1 MHFNK
6 LGCLCNSTG
15 STQNNTNMKKVLFVL
30 ALFFTLQGT
39 AQKLIGGNNIIKGN
53 LTSFALKNYH
63 LSFERS
69 LNHFMS
75 VSASYRYMPKESLPI
90 KSIVEKYIDN
100 SAINYDLF
108 QMGNNALTF
117 ESRFYLGLQKM
128 SGFYIAPYAR
138 FANFDLSVPVAY
150 TYTPEGS
157 FIAPTPITK
166 SASLDGVIKSTSY
179 GAYIGLQK
187 QLLTKLVLDIWFIG
201 GHFGSSNGSLNFITP
216 EDDKLPTLAINALQ
230 KVLDDTKV
238 NPFEITSKV
247 NQNGATADMKGPW
260 AGFRGLG
267 ISLGLR
273 F

>member
-1 MHFNK
+1 
-6 LGCLCNSTG
+6 
-15 STQNNTNMKKVLFVL
+15 MKKLLFIL
-30 ALFFTLQGT
+30 ALLFTLQGT

-63 LSFERS
+63 LSYERS

-75 VSASYRYMPKESLPI
+75 VSASYRYMPKSSLPLQ
-90 KSIVEKYIDN
+90 SIAEKYIDN
-100 SAINYDLF
+100 SAINFDLF
-108 QMGNNALTF
+108 QVGNNALTF

-138 FANFDLSVPVAY
+138 FADFDLSVPVEY
-150 TYTPEGS
+150 TYTPD
-157 FIAPTPITK
+157 PTVGAIIGNKPITK
-166 SASLDGVIKSTSY
+166 TAGLNGNIKSNSY

-187 QLLTKLVLDIWFIG
+187 QLLTKLVIDIWFIG
-201 GHFGSSNGSLNFITP
+201 GHYGNSNGNLIFVAP
-216 EDDKLPTLAINALQ
+216 QDAKLPSQAVDALQ
-230 KVLDDTKV
+230 KTLDETKL
-238 NPFEITSKV
+238 NPFELKSKV
-247 NQNGATADMKGPW
+247 DQNGATADMKGPW

>member
-1 MHFNK
+1 
-6 LGCLCNSTG
+6 
-15 STQNNTNMKKVLFVL
+15 MKKLLFIL
-30 ALFFTLQGT
+30 ALLCTLQGT

-63 LSFERS
+63 LSYERS

-75 VSASYRYMPKESLPI
+75 VSASYRYMPKSSLPLQ
-90 KSIVEKYIDN
+90 SIAEKYIDN
-100 SAINYDLF
+100 SAINFDLF
-108 QMGNNALTF
+108 QVGNNALTF

-138 FANFDLSVPVAY
+138 FAEFDLSVPVEY
-150 TYTPEGS
+150 TYTPD
-157 FIAPTPITK
+157 PTVGAIIGNKPITK
-166 SASLDGVIKSTSY
+166 TAGLNGNIKSNSY

-187 QLLTKLVLDIWFIG
+187 QLLTKLVIDIWFIG
-201 GHFGSSNGSLNFITP
+201 GHYGNSNGNLSFIAP
-216 EDDKLPTLAINALQ
+216 EKLPSQAVDALQ
-230 KVLDDTKV
+230 KTLDDTKL
-238 NPFEITSKV
+238 NPFELKSKV
-247 NQNGATADMKGPW
+247 DQNGATADMKGPW

>member
-1 MHFNK
+1 
-6 LGCLCNSTG
+6 
-15 STQNNTNMKKVLFVL
+15 MKKVLFIL
-30 ALFFTLQGT
+30 ASLTTLQVN
-39 AQKLIGGNNIIKGN
+39 AQKLIGGKNIIKGN

-75 VSASYRYMPKESLPI
+75 VSASYRYMPKGSLPLQAI
-90 KSIVEKYIDN
+90 AKKYIDN
-100 SAINYDLF
+100 PAINFDLF

-138 FANFDLSVPVAY
+138 FADFDLSVPVEY

-166 SASLDGVIKSTSY
+166 SANLDGLIKSTSY

-187 QLLTKLVLDIWFIG
+187 QLLTKLVIDIWFIG
-201 GHFGSSNGSLNFITP
+201 GHFGSSNGTLNFVAP
-216 EDDKLPTLAINALQ
+216 QDAKLPTQAVNALQ
-230 KVLDDTKV
+230 KALDNTKV
-238 NPFEITSKV
+238 SPFEITSKV

>member
-1 MHFNK
+1 
-6 LGCLCNSTG
+6 
-15 STQNNTNMKKVLFVL
+15 MKKLLFIL
-30 ALFFTLQGT
+30 ALLVTLQVP
-39 AQKLIGGNNIIKGN
+39 AQKLIGGKNIIKGN

-75 VSASYRYMPKESLPI
+75 VSASYRYMPKGSLPLQAI
-90 KSIVEKYIDN
+90 AKKYIDN
-100 SAINYDLF
+100 PAINFDLF
-108 QMGNNALTF
+108 QMGNNAFTF

-138 FANFDLSVPVAY
+138 FANFDLSVPVEY

-157 FIAPTPITK
+157 FIAPMPITK
-166 SASLDGVIKSTSY
+166 SANLAGVIKSTSY

-187 QLLTKLVLDIWFIG
+187 QLLTKLVIDIWFIG
-201 GHFGSSNGSLNFITP
+201 GHYGSSNGNLNFIAP
-216 EDDKLPTLAINALQ
+216 EKLPTQAVSALQ
-230 KVLDDTKV
+230 KALDDTKV

-267 ISLGLR
+267 VSLGLR

>member
-1 MHFNK
+1 
-6 LGCLCNSTG
+6 
-15 STQNNTNMKKVLFVL
+15 MKKVLFIL
-30 ALFFTLQGT
+30 ASLTTLQVN

-75 VSASYRYMPKESLPI
+75 VSASYRYMPKGSLPLQAI
-90 KSIVEKYIDN
+90 AKKYIDN
-100 SAINYDLF
+100 PAINFDLF

-138 FANFDLSVPVAY
+138 FADFDLSVPVEY

-166 SASLDGVIKSTSY
+166 SANLDGLIKSTSY

-187 QLLTKLVLDIWFIG
+187 QLLTKLVIDIWFIG
-201 GHFGSSNGSLNFITP
+201 GHFGSSNGTLNFIAP
-216 EDDKLPTLAINALQ
+216 EKLPTQAVSALQ
-230 KVLDDTKV
+230 KALDNTKV
-238 NPFEITSKV
+238 SPFEITSKV

>member
-1 MHFNK
+1 
-6 LGCLCNSTG
+6 
-15 STQNNTNMKKVLFVL
+15 MKKVLFIL
-30 ALFFTLQGT
+30 ALLITLQVD

-75 VSASYRYMPKESLPI
+75 VSASYRYMPKGSLPLQAI
-90 KSIVEKYIDN
+90 AKKYIDN
-100 SAINYDLF
+100 PAINFDLF

-138 FANFDLSVPVAY
+138 FADFDLSVPVEY

-166 SASLDGVIKSTSY
+166 SANLDGLIKSTSY

-187 QLLTKLVLDIWFIG
+187 QLLTKLVIDIWFIG
-201 GHFGSSNGSLNFITP
+201 GHFGSSNGTLNFIAP
-216 EDDKLPTLAINALQ
+216 EKLPTQAVNALQ
-230 KVLDDTKV
+230 KALDNTKV
-238 NPFEITSKV
+238 SPFEITSKV

>member
-1 MHFNK
+1 
-6 LGCLCNSTG
+6 
-15 STQNNTNMKKVLFVL
+15 MKKVLFVL
-30 ALFFTLQGT
+30 ALFFTLQVH

-63 LSFERS
+63 ISYERS
-69 LNHFMS
+69 LNRFMS
-75 VSASYRYMPKESLPI
+75 VSASYRYMPKGSLPLQ
-90 KSIVEKYIDN
+90 SIAKKYIDN
-100 SAINYDLF
+100 PAINFDLF

-138 FANFDLSVPVAY
+138 FANFDLAVPVAY
-150 TYTPEGS
+150 TYNPDAAVGS
-157 FIAPTPITK
+157 VIGSNPITK
-166 SASLDGVIKSTSY
+166 IADINGTIKSTSY

-201 GHFGSSNGSLNFITP
+201 GHYGSSNGSLNFVAP
-216 EDDKLPTLAINALQ
+216 EKLPSQAVTALQ
-230 KVLDDTKV
+230 QALDDTKV
-238 NPFEITSKV
+238 NPFELKSKV
-247 NQNGATADMKGPW
+247 TQNGATADMKGPW
-260 AGFRGLG
+260 AGIRGLG

>member
-1 MHFNK
+1 
-6 LGCLCNSTG
+6 
-15 STQNNTNMKKVLFVL
+15 MKKLLFIL
-30 ALFFTLQGT
+30 ALIVTLQVN

-63 LSFERS
+63 ISYERS

-75 VSASYRYMPKESLPI
+75 VSASYRYMPKGSLPLQ
-90 KSIVEKYIDN
+90 SIAKKYIDN
-100 SAINYDLF
+100 PAINLDLF

-138 FANFDLSVPVAY
+138 FANFDLSVPVEY
-150 TYTPEGS
+150 TYTPDKSVGA
-157 FIAPTPITK
+157 IIGNDPITK
-166 SASLDGVIKSTSY
+166 TAGLNGTIMSTSY
-179 GAYIGLQK
+179 GAYFGLQK
-187 QLLTKLVLDIWFIG
+187 QLLTKLVIDIWFIG
-201 GHFGSSNGSLNFITP
+201 GHYGNSTGNLSFVAP
-216 EDDKLPTLAINALQ
+216 EKLPSQAVDALQ
-230 KVLDDTKV
+230 KTLDDTKV
-238 NPFEITSKV
+238 SPFELKSKV
-247 NQNGATADMKGPW
+247 TQNGATADMKGPW

>member
-1 MHFNK
+1 
-6 LGCLCNSTG
+6 
-15 STQNNTNMKKVLFVL
+15 MKKVLFIL
-30 ALFFTLQGT
+30 AALFTIQVN

-63 LSFERS
+63 LSYERS

-75 VSASYRYMPKESLPI
+75 VSASYRYMPKSSLPLQ
-90 KSIVEKYIDN
+90 SIAEKYIDN
-100 SAINYDLF
+100 SAINFDLF

-138 FANFDLSVPVAY
+138 FAEFDLSVPVEY
-150 TYTPEGS
+150 TYTPD
-157 FIAPTPITK
+157 PTVGAIIGNKPITK
-166 SASLDGVIKSTSY
+166 TAGLNGNIKSNSY

-187 QLLTKLVLDIWFIG
+187 QLLTKLVIDIWFIG
-201 GHFGSSNGSLNFITP
+201 GHYGNSNGNLSFIAP
-216 EDDKLPTLAINALQ
+216 EKLPSQAVDALQ
-230 KVLDDTKV
+230 KTLDDTKV
-238 NPFEITSKV
+238 NPFELKSKV

>member
-1 MHFNK
+1 MEVHK
-6 LGCLCNSTG
+6 IKKTI
-15 STQNNTNMKKVLFVL
+15 MKKVLFIL
-30 ALFFTLQGT
+30 ALLSTLQVH
-39 AQKLIGGNNIIKGN
+39 AQKLIGGKNIIKGN
-53 LTSFALKNYH
+53 LTSLALNNFQLTY
-63 LSFERS
+63 ERS
-69 LNHFMS
+69 VNRFMS
-75 VSASYRYMPKESLPI
+75 LSASYRFMPKSGLPL
-90 KSIVEKYIDN
+90 KSTVKKIIDN

-138 FANFDLSVPVAY
+138 FANFDLGVPVSY
-150 TYTPEGS
+150 SYQEGLL
-157 FIAPTPITK
+157 IAPKTVTK
-166 SASLDGVIKSTSY
+166 IADLNGVIKSNSY

-201 GHFGSSNGSLNFITP
+201 GHYGSSNGALNFIAP
-216 EDDKLPTLAINALQ
+216 EKLPTQAVDALQ
-230 KVLDDTKV
+230 KTLDDTKL
-238 NPFEITSKV
+238 NPFDLTSKV
-247 NQNGATADMKGPW
+247 TQNGATADMKGPW

>member
-1 MHFNK
+1 
-6 LGCLCNSTG
+6 
-15 STQNNTNMKKVLFVL
+15 MKKVLFIL
-30 ALFFTLQGT
+30 ASLTTLQVN
-39 AQKLIGGNNIIKGN
+39 AQKLIGGKNIIKGN

-75 VSASYRYMPKESLPI
+75 VSASYRYMPKGSLPLQAI
-90 KSIVEKYIDN
+90 AKKYIDN
-100 SAINYDLF
+100 PAINFDLF

-138 FANFDLSVPVAY
+138 FADFDLSVPVEY

-166 SASLDGVIKSTSY
+166 SANLDGLIKSTSY

-187 QLLTKLVLDIWFIG
+187 QLLTKLVIDIWFIG
-201 GHFGSSNGSLNFITP
+201 GHFGSSNGTLNFIAP
-216 EDDKLPTLAINALQ
+216 EKLPTQAVSALQ
-230 KVLDDTKV
+230 KVLDNTKV
-238 NPFEITSKV
+238 SPFEITSKV

>member
-1 MHFNK
+1 
-6 LGCLCNSTG
+6 
-15 STQNNTNMKKVLFVL
+15 MKKVILI
-30 ALFFTLQGT
+30 ALFAALVNIGN
-39 AQKLIGGNNIIKGN
+39 AQSLIGGDNILKTN
-53 LTSFALKNYH
+53 MSANALQNYNITY
-63 LSFERS
+63 ERS
-69 LNHFMS
+69 INHFMS
-75 VSASYRYMPKESLPI
+75 ISASYSTMPKRNIPLQALAKQFIENPN
-90 KSIVEKYIDN
+90 IDFDN
-100 SAINYDLF
+100 FKMA
-108 QMGNNALTF
+108 NNAITF

-138 FANFDLSVPVAY
+138 FADFDLSVPVEY

-166 SASLDGVIKSTSY
+166 SANLDGLIKSTSY

-187 QLLTKLVLDIWFIG
+187 QLLTKLVIDIWFIG
-201 GHFGSSNGSLNFITP
+201 GHFGSSNGTLNFIAP
-216 EDDKLPTLAINALQ
+216 EKLPTPAINALQ

-260 AGFRGLG
+260 AGIRGLG
-267 ISLGLR
+267 VSLGLR

>member
-1 MHFNK
+1 
-6 LGCLCNSTG
+6 
-15 STQNNTNMKKVLFVL
+15 MKKVLFIL
-30 ALFFTLQGT
+30 ALLTTLQVD

-75 VSASYRYMPKESLPI
+75 VSASYRYMPKGSLPLQAI
-90 KSIVEKYIDN
+90 AKKYIDN
-100 SAINYDLF
+100 PAINFDLF

-138 FANFDLSVPVAY
+138 FADFDLSVPVEY

-166 SASLDGVIKSTSY
+166 SANLDGLIKSTSY

-187 QLLTKLVLDIWFIG
+187 QLLTKLVIDIWFIG
-201 GHFGSSNGSLNFITP
+201 GHFGSSNGTLNFIAP
-216 EDDKLPTLAINALQ
+216 EKLPTQAVSALQ
-230 KVLDDTKV
+230 KALDNTKV
-238 NPFEITSKV
+238 SPFEITSKV

>member
-1 MHFNK
+1 
-6 LGCLCNSTG
+6 
-15 STQNNTNMKKVLFVL
+15 MKKVLFVL

-75 VSASYRYMPKESLPI
+75 VSASYRYMPKGSLPLQAI
-90 KSIVEKYIDN
+90 AKKYIDN
-100 SAINYDLF
+100 PAINFDLF

-128 SGFYIAPYAR
+128 SGFYIAPYLR
-138 FANFDLSVPVAY
+138 FADFDLGVPIAY

-157 FIAPTPITK
+157 FITPTPITK
-166 SASLDGVIKSTSY
+166 TADLNGVIKSTSY

-201 GHFGSSNGSLNFITP
+201 GHYGSSNGSLKFITP
-216 EDDKLPTLAINALQ
+216 EDDKLPTPAINALQ

>member
-1 MHFNK
+1 
-6 LGCLCNSTG
+6 
-15 STQNNTNMKKVLFVL
+15 MKKVLFIL
-30 ALFFTLQGT
+30 ASLTTLQVN
-39 AQKLIGGNNIIKGN
+39 AQKLIGGKNIIKGN

-75 VSASYRYMPKESLPI
+75 VSASYRYMPKGSLPLQAI
-90 KSIVEKYIDN
+90 AKKYIDN
-100 SAINYDLF
+100 PAINFDLF

-138 FANFDLSVPVAY
+138 FADFDLSVPVEY

-166 SASLDGVIKSTSY
+166 SANLDGLIKSTSY

-187 QLLTKLVLDIWFIG
+187 QLLTKLVIDIWFIG
-201 GHFGSSNGSLNFITP
+201 GHFGSSNGTLNFIAP
-216 EDDKLPTLAINALQ
+216 EKLPTQAVSALQ
-230 KVLDDTKV
+230 KALDNTKV
-238 NPFEITSKV
+238 SPFEITSKV

-260 AGFRGLG
+260 AVFRGLG

>member
-1 MHFNK
+1 
-6 LGCLCNSTG
+6 
-15 STQNNTNMKKVLFVL
+15 MKKALFVL
-30 ALFFTLQGT
+30 ALFFTLQVH

-63 LSFERS
+63 ISYERS
-69 LNHFMS
+69 LNRFMS
-75 VSASYRYMPKESLPI
+75 VSASYRYMPKGSLPLQ
-90 KSIVEKYIDN
+90 SIAKKYIDN
-100 SAINYDLF
+100 PAINFDLF

-138 FANFDLSVPVAY
+138 FANFDLAVPVAY
-150 TYTPEGS
+150 TYNPDAAVGS
-157 FIAPTPITK
+157 VIGSNPITK
-166 SASLDGVIKSTSY
+166 IADINGTIKSTSY

-201 GHFGSSNGSLNFITP
+201 GHYGSSNGSLNFVAP
-216 EDDKLPTLAINALQ
+216 EKLPSQAVTALQ
-230 KVLDDTKV
+230 QALDDTKV
-238 NPFEITSKV
+238 NPFELKSKV
-247 NQNGATADMKGPW
+247 TQNGATADMKGPW

>member
-1 MHFNK
+1 
-6 LGCLCNSTG
+6 
-15 STQNNTNMKKVLFVL
+15 MKKLLFIL
-30 ALFFTLQGT
+30 ALICSLQVH

-53 LTSFALKNYH
+53 LTSFALKNYQ
-63 LSFERS
+63 LTYERS
-69 LNHFMS
+69 LNRFMS
-75 VSASYRYMPKESLPI
+75 LSASYRYMPKGGLPLQSTV
-90 KSIVEKYIDN
+90 KKYIDN
-100 SAINYDLF
+100 SDINYDLF

-117 ESRFYLGLQKM
+117 EGRFYLGLQKM

-138 FANFDLSVPVAY
+138 FANFDLGVPVAY

-166 SASLDGVIKSTSY
+166 TADLNGVIKSSGY

-201 GHFGSSNGSLNFITP
+201 GHYGSSNGALNFVSP
-216 EDDKLPTLAINALQ
+216 EKLPTQAVVALQ
-230 KVLDDTKV
+230 KTLDDIKL
-238 NPFEITSKV
+238 NPFDLTSKV
-247 NQNGATADMKGPW
+247 DQNGATADMKGPW

>member
-1 MHFNK
+1 
-6 LGCLCNSTG
+6 
-15 STQNNTNMKKVLFVL
+15 MKKVLFVL
-30 ALFFTLQGT
+30 ALFFTLQVH

-63 LSFERS
+63 ISYERS
-69 LNHFMS
+69 LNRFMS
-75 VSASYRYMPKESLPI
+75 VSASYRYMPKGSLPLQ
-90 KSIVEKYIDN
+90 SIAKKYIDN
-100 SAINYDLF
+100 PAINFDLF

-128 SGFYIAPYAR
+128 SGFYIAPYLR
-138 FANFDLSVPVAY
+138 FADFDLGVPIAY

-157 FIAPTPITK
+157 FIAPTPIIKT
-166 SASLDGVIKSTSY
+166 ADLNGVIKSTSY

-201 GHFGSSNGSLNFITP
+201 GHYGSSNGSLNFITP
-216 EDDKLPTLAINALQ
+216 EDDKLPTPAINALQ

-238 NPFEITSKV
+238 NPFELKSKV
-247 NQNGATADMKGPW
+247 TQNGATADMKGPW
-260 AGFRGLG
+260 AGIRGLG

>member
-1 MHFNK
+1 
-6 LGCLCNSTG
+6 
-15 STQNNTNMKKVLFVL
+15 MKKVLFVL

-75 VSASYRYMPKESLPI
+75 VSASYRYMPKGSLPLQAI
-90 KSIVEKYIDN
+90 AKKYIDN
-100 SAINYDLF
+100 PAINFDLF

-128 SGFYIAPYAR
+128 SGFYIAPYVR
-138 FANFDLSVPVAY
+138 FADFDLGVPIAY

-166 SASLDGVIKSTSY
+166 TADLNGVIKSSSY

-201 GHFGSSNGSLNFITP
+201 GHYGSSNGALIFVSP
-216 EDDKLPTLAINALQ
+216 EKLPTQAVVALQ
-230 KVLDDTKV
+230 KTLDDIKL
-238 NPFEITSKV
+238 NPFDLTSKV
-247 NQNGATADMKGPW
+247 DQNGATADMKGPW

>member
-1 MHFNK
+1 
-6 LGCLCNSTG
+6 
-15 STQNNTNMKKVLFVL
+15 MKKLLFIL
-30 ALFFTLQGT
+30 ALLVTLQVP
-39 AQKLIGGNNIIKGN
+39 AQKLIGGKNIIKGN

-75 VSASYRYMPKESLPI
+75 VSASYRYMPKGSLPLQAI
-90 KSIVEKYIDN
+90 AKKYIDN
-100 SAINYDLF
+100 PAINFDLF
-108 QMGNNALTF
+108 QMGNNAFTF

-138 FANFDLSVPVAY
+138 FANFDLSVPVEY
-150 TYTPEGS
+150 TYTPDK
-157 FIAPTPITK
+157 A
-166 SASLDGVIKSTSY
+166 GVIKSTSY

-187 QLLTKLVLDIWFIG
+187 QLLTKLVIDIWFIG
-201 GHFGSSNGSLNFITP
+201 GHYGNSNGNLNFIAP
-216 EDDKLPTLAINALQ
+216 EKLPTQAVSALQ
-230 KVLDDTKV
+230 KALDDTKV

-267 ISLGLR
+267 VSLGLR

>member
-1 MHFNK
+1 M
-6 LGCLCNSTG
+6 
-15 STQNNTNMKKVLFVL
+15 MKKLLFIL
-30 ALFFTLQGT
+30 ALLVTFQGT

-63 LSFERS
+63 LSYERS

-75 VSASYRYMPKESLPI
+75 VSASYRYMPKSSLPLQ
-90 KSIVEKYIDN
+90 SIAEKYIDN
-100 SAINYDLF
+100 SAINFDLF

-138 FANFDLSVPVAY
+138 FAEFDLSVPVEY
-150 TYTPEGS
+150 TYTPD
-157 FIAPTPITK
+157 PTVGAIIGNKPITK
-166 SASLDGVIKSTSY
+166 TAGLNGNIKSNSY
-179 GAYIGLQK
+179 GAYFGLQK
-187 QLLTKLVLDIWFIG
+187 QLLTKLVIDIWFIG
-201 GHFGSSNGSLNFITP
+201 GHYGNSNGNLSFIAP
-216 EDDKLPTLAINALQ
+216 EKLPSQAVDALQ
-230 KVLDDTKV
+230 KTLDDTKV
-238 NPFEITSKV
+238 NPFELKSKV
-247 NQNGATADMKGPW
+247 DQNGATADMKGPW

>member
-1 MHFNK
+1 
-6 LGCLCNSTG
+6 
-15 STQNNTNMKKVLFVL
+15 MKKLLFIL
-30 ALFFTLQGT
+30 ALLCTLQGT

-63 LSFERS
+63 LSYERS

-75 VSASYRYMPKESLPI
+75 VSASYRYMPKSSLPLQ
-90 KSIVEKYIDN
+90 SIAEKYIDN
-100 SAINYDLF
+100 SAINFDLF
-108 QMGNNALTF
+108 QVGNNALTF

-138 FANFDLSVPVAY
+138 FAEFDLSVPVEY
-150 TYTPEGS
+150 TYTPD
-157 FIAPTPITK
+157 PTVGAIIGNKPITK
-166 SASLDGVIKSTSY
+166 TAGLNGNIKSNSY

-187 QLLTKLVLDIWFIG
+187 QLLTKLVIDIWFIG
-201 GHFGSSNGSLNFITP
+201 GHYGNSNGNLSFLAP
-216 EDDKLPTLAINALQ
+216 EKLPTQAVDALQ
-230 KVLDDTKV
+230 KTLDDTKL
-238 NPFEITSKV
+238 NPFELKSKV
-247 NQNGATADMKGPW
+247 DQNGATADMKGPW